1 MYDPYYRPSRKESL
15 SLTRLVILLV
25 LASMLGAVLG
35 GGIVSLLSNTNEPI
49 PIALPATEP
58 IIEPAS
64 VSVQFES
71 AVTDA
76 VDTVAPAVVTV
87 VSYFPERE
95 IRGSIVEPAGTGSGF
110 VITDLGHI
118 VTNNHVI
125 EGASRLEVISRDGVV
140 VSAELVGSEP
150 YADLAVLQVDTP
162 LPAVATW
169 GNSDLLRP
177 GESVIAI
184 GSPLGDFTNTV
195 TFGVVSALERTI
207 EIQEDYFLEDMIQT
221 DAAINQGN
229 SGGPLV
235 NLSGQV
241 VGINTLI
248 VRGDVTRQA
257 VAEGLGFAIPSTLAR
272 SVAQQLIERGY
283 FSRPYLGIRWLGITP
298 EIAGRFD
305 LPVENGI
312 LISEIEPNSPAAEAG
327 LNRGDIL
334 TAIMGR
340 SIDENNPFRNILFE
354 YQPGDTIN
362 ISIYR
367 DGDLLDR
374 QLTLSEMPNP

>member
-1 MYDPYYRPSRKESL
+1 
-15 SLTRLVILLV
+15 
-25 LASMLGAVLG
+25 
-35 GGIVSLLSNTNEPI
+35 
-49 PIALPATEP
+49 
-58 IIEPAS
+58 
-64 VSVQFES
+64 
-71 AVTDA
+71 
-76 VDTVAPAVVTV
+76 
-87 VSYFPERE
+87 
-95 IRGSIVEPAGTGSGF
+95 
-110 VITDLGHI
+110 
-118 VTNNHVI
+118 
-125 EGASRLEVISRDGVV
+125 
-140 VSAELVGSEP
+140 
-150 YADLAVLQVDTP
+150 
-162 LPAVATW
+162 
-169 GNSDLLRP
+169 
-177 GESVIAI
+177 VIAI

-207 EIQEDYFLEDMIQT
+207 EIQEDFFLEDMIQT

-305 LPVENGI
+305 LPIENGI
-312 LISEIEPNSPAAEAG
+312 LISEIEPNSPAEEAG

-340 SIDENNPFRNILFE
+340 SIDEDNPFRNILFE